1 MKKIMK
7 ITISIAI
14 MVSMLAGCAMAP
26 KAENTTAEDGS
37 TLQAAETE
45 GQDKNTESDF
55 KSAWPRTYVDGLGKE
70 VVIEK
75 EPQRIVVLHFGYTEY
90 LLALDV
96 VPVGVASLS
105 ITQQFKTLNQYE
117 ELSNIT
123 DVGETVTP
131 NLEKILELQPDL
143 IIAGV
148 GIHDDMRESL
158 EKIAPVVFKKNYGQ
172 WDETLQDY
180 AQILGREEKAEQYI
194 ESTKEIIAQ
203 TRRELEK
210 YSDKTFVFLRPASK
224 SEFGIVGS
232 KVYSHYHDSQDGFGM
247 NVPESYPES
256 WIEISLEAL
265 TEMNPDYIF
274 LQDKEELC
282 RQKVAEM
289 ESSSVW
295 NSITAVKEGNIGYLD
310 ISLNTGSPLAIR
322 LASEQ
327 ILEHLK

>member
-1 MKKIMK
+1 MKRFMK
-7 ITISIAI
+7 FIILFAF
-14 MVSMLAGCAMAP
+14 VASMLAGCAKAP
-26 KAENTTAEDGS
+26 EADNTTAEDS
-37 TLQAAETE
+37 NNQVAETE
-45 GQDKNTESDF
+45 VQDKDAGTDSE
-55 KSAWPRTYVDGLGKE
+55 SAWPRTYVDGLGKE
-70 VVIEK
+70 VIIEK

-105 ITQQFKTLNQYE
+105 IAQQFETLNQYE
-117 ELSNIT
+117 ELNTII
-123 DVGETVTP
+123 DVGETVSP

-143 IIAGV
+143 IIAGA

-158 EKIAPVVFKKNYGQ
+158 KKIAPVVFKKNYGK

-180 AQILGREEKAEQYI
+180 AQMLGREEKAEQYI
-194 ESTKEIIAQ
+194 ESSKEIISQ
-203 TRRELEK
+203 TYRELEK
-210 YSDKTFVFLRPASK
+210 YSDKTFVFLRPSSK

-232 KVYSHYHDSQDGFGM
+232 EIYSHYHDSQNGFGM
-247 NVPESYPES
+247 NVPENYPES
-256 WIEISLEAL
+256 WAEISLEAL
-265 TEMNPDYIF
+265 VEMNPDYIF
-274 LQDKEELC
+274 FQDKEELC

-327 ILEHLK
+327 ILEYLK

>member
-1 MKKIMK
+1 MKKFMK
-7 ITISIAI
+7 YTILFILIA
-14 MVSMLAGCAMAP
+14 SMSAGCAKAP
-26 KAENTTAEDGS
+26 EADNTKS
-37 TLQAAETE
+37 V
-45 GQDKNTESDF
+45 QDKDALADSE
-55 KSAWPRTYVDGLGKE
+55 SAWPRTYVDGLGKE

-105 ITQQFKTLNQYE
+105 IARQFKTLNQYE
-117 ELSNIT
+117 ELSTII
-123 DVGETVTP
+123 DVGETVAP

-143 IIAGV
+143 IIAGA

-158 EKIAPVVFKKNYGQ
+158 EKIAPVAFKKNYGH

-180 AQILGREEKAEQYI
+180 AQMLGREEKAEQYI
-194 ESTKEIIAQ
+194 ESSKEIISQ
-203 TRRELEK
+203 TYKELEK

-232 KVYSHYHDSQDGFGM
+232 QIYSHYHDSQNGFGM
-247 NVPESYPES
+247 SVPDKYPES
-256 WIEISLEAL
+256 WAEISLEAL
-265 TEMNPDYIF
+265 AEMNPDYIF
-274 LQDKEELC
+274 FQDKEELC
-282 RQKVAEM
+282 RQKVSEM

-327 ILEHLK
+327 ILEYFK